1 MKIVT
6 DSAADLPEE
15 EARRLGIVVVPL
27 FVQFPDKEVGST
39 EISADEF
46 YDRLRSMAPHIPT
59 TAQPAPGMF
68 ADIYR
73 KLNAGSEDI
82 LSIHIS
88 HGLSGTIQAAR
99 LGAQQ
104 APEANVTLVDSMTLS
119 GGQRFQVLAADMT
132 AKAGWPMPDILALLD
147 RVRAS
152 TETIFTLET
161 IDYLARGGRIGRVQA
176 IAGTL
181 LRIKPIILVDKAD
194 GKYSSPGRGRTLQQ
208 TTGMIIDH
216 LTQLYG
222 TERQLWVTVMQG
234 QIPDKAQVFTEALRA
249 RLNVGRLEVL
259 RVSPALGVHVGPGV
273 VGAAV
278 VPMDVLD
285 GLNVTAG
292 V

>member
-6 DSAADLPEE
+6 DSAADLPAE
-15 EARRLGIVVVPL
+15 EAQRLGIVVVPL
-27 FVQFPDKEVGST
+27 FIQFPDQEIGST
-39 EISADEF
+39 DLSADEF
-46 YDRLRSMAPHIPT
+46 YDRLRAMAPDIPT
-59 TAQPAPGMF
+59 TAQPAPGIF

-73 KLNAGSEDI
+73 VLSKDGNAVM
-82 LSIHIS
+82 SIHIS

-104 APEANVTLVDSMTLS
+104 VPEANITTVDCMTLS
-119 GGQRFQVLAADMT
+119 GGQRYQVLAAHAA
-132 AKAGWPMPDILALLD
+132 AKAGWPLPDILALLD

-208 TTGMIIDH
+208 TTGMIIEH
-216 LTQLYG
+216 LVQLYG
-222 TERQLWVTVMQG
+222 TQRQLWVTVMQG
-234 QIPDKAQVFTEALRA
+234 QIPDKAQAFADVLRGT
-249 RLNVGRLEVL
+249 LNVGRLEIL

-278 VPMDVLD
+278 VPFDVLD
-285 GLNVTAG
+285 GLDVTGA
-292 V
+292 